1 MVRICAQAGAHCRLV
16 DSWHVFL
23 SYRSV
28 HRPWVLQ
35 LYDSLREVG
44 FSVYLDQFVLRA
56 SDNLVQALQRG
67 LDESAA
73 AILVWSAESEDLKWC
88 EKEYYSLE
96 SCETRGGF
104 RYGVV
109 KLGETTLPDFA
120 AEKIYLI
127 IPFTHPAM
135 MTR

>member
-1 MVRICAQAGAHCRLV
+1 MSKWSDFAPKPEPLPSGK
-16 DSWHVFL
+16 SWHVFL

-73 AILVWSAESEDLKWC
+73 AILVWSAESE
-88 EKEYYSLE
+88 E
-96 SCETRGGF
+96 SRSGARRSTTALRVARRGE
-104 RYGVV
+104 VS
-109 KLGETTLPDFA
+109 DMA
-120 AEKIYLI
+120 W
-127 IPFTHPAM
+127 
-135 MTR
+135 